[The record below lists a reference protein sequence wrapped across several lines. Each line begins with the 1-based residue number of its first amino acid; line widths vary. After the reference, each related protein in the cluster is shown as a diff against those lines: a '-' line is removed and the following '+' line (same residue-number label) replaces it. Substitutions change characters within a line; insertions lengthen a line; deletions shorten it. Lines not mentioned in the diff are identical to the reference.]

1 MENYINRNINI
12 ANLHGVGFPVKKHHF
27 GLTKHRG
34 RVSEGGTVR
43 QDLGLIQMT
52 TRGST
57 ADRADRQTWS
67 LLCLSMMSE
76 TEEDLLRF
84 RYDLPS

>member
-12 ANLHGVGFPVKKHHF
+12 ANLHGVGFPVKRHHF

-67 LLCLSMMSE
+67 LLGLSMMSE
-76 TEEDLLRF
+76 SEEDLW
-84 RYDLPS
+84 YIGHDLLS